1 MANVK
6 ISQLTAKGSNLFA
19 TDRLAIAQD
28 TGGGTFA
35 TKYVLGSEV
44 HNWDTNKKT
53 GNYTLVLGDAHH
65 YVEMEVGSAN
75 TLTVPLNSSV
85 AFPVGT
91 EIKVAQLGTG
101 QTTIQAVT
109 SGTTTI
115 QSTGA
120 TAAAPKLRAR
130 YSAATCLKAGTD
142 LWYVFGDIA

>member
-6 ISQLTAKGSNLFA
+6 ISQLTAKGSNLVA

-35 TKYVLGSEV
+35 TKYVKGSEV
-44 HNWDTNKKT
+44 HNWDINKET
-53 GNYTLVLGDAHH
+53 GNYTLALTDAHT

-101 QTTIQAVT
+101 QTTIQASLGVT
-109 SGTTTI
+109 ILSQGGKNKTVG
-115 QSTGA
+115 Q
-120 TAAAPKLRAR
+120 
-130 YSAATCLKAGTD
+130 YSVCTLIKRLTNEWYLYGD
-142 LWYVFGDIA
+142 LTV